1 MIIRKAKDRGKANF
15 DWLASWHTFSF
26 GGYQDPQFMGIGPLR
41 VINEDRV
48 IPSAGFAKHGHRE
61 MEIITYVLSGSL
73 QHKDSLGNGSVI
85 KPGEVQRMTAGT
97 GIEHS
102 EFNASSEEEVHFLQ
116 IWVLPQQKDL
126 PPSYEQ
132 KQFSQ
137 EQAQGQWQ
145 VLVKASPTPDSGIV
159 SVNQDIKLQRTFL
172 NNKQIETYQ
181 NSDNRWVW
189 IQIARGSVSINNT
202 SVEAGD
208 GIAVKEATTLHFD
221 NAKNSEILLFD
232 LPKM

>member
-1 MIIRKAKDRGKANF
+1 
-15 DWLASWHTFSF
+15 
-26 GGYQDPQFMGIGPLR
+26 
-41 VINEDRV
+41 
-48 IPSAGFAKHGHRE
+48 
-61 MEIITYVLSGSL
+61 MEIITYVLNGSL

-137 EQAQGQWQ
+137 EQAQGKWQ
-145 VLVKASPTPDSGIV
+145 VLVKANPAADSGIV

-172 NNKQIETYQ
+172 NNEQIETYQ
-181 NSDNRWVW
+181 NSDDRWVW

-208 GIAVKEATTLHFD
+208 GIAVKEATTLHFN